1 MSAANEFLVE
11 LQKVLTEN
19 QNKLYIFHEKY
30 FNDYH
35 ELLNSINKRST
46 AKKLIEIKEGEEYP
60 KDIFFALH
68 CIQSNETE
76 CEIETEFG
84 SITYPAFS
92 FIQGAI
98 YPINA
103 LRIIKTGGG
112 KFIGLVS

>member
-1 MSAANEFLVE
+1 MSAANDFLKD
-11 LQKVLTEN
+11 LQKLLTDN
-19 QNKLYIFHEKY
+19 QNKLYVFHEKY

-35 ELLNSINKRST
+35 ELLNNINKRST
-46 AKKLIEIKEGEEYP
+46 AKKLIQIEEGNEYP

-68 CIQSNETE
+68 CIQTNEDE

-84 SITYPAFS
+84 SMIYPPYS

-103 LRIIKTGGG
+103 LRILRSGKG